1 MQMFDLLGYAAGLFT
16 TAANVPQ
23 VVTTYKKRSGEGLS
37 FRMLLVLAI
46 GLALWV
52 GYGLASN
59 SKPLVIF
66 NSIGLLLVLSLI
78 GMKLRFDRRP
88 TKD

>member
-1 MQMFDLLGYAAGLFT
+1 MQMIDVLGYAAGLFT

-23 VVTTYKKRSGEGLS
+23 VITTYKKRSGEGLS

-46 GLALWV
+46 GLALWIAYGV
-52 GYGLASN
+52 GAH

-66 NSIGLLLVLSLI
+66 NGIALGLVLSLM
-78 GMKLRFDRRP
+78 GMKFRFDRRP

>member
-1 MQMFDLLGYAAGLFT
+1 MQMLDLLGYAAGLFT

-46 GLALWV
+46 GLALWI
-52 GYGLASN
+52 GYGVGAS
-59 SKPLVIF
+59 SQPLVIF
-66 NSIGLLLVLSLI
+66 NGIGLVLVLSLI

>member
-1 MQMFDLLGYAAGLFT
+1 MQMFDFLGYAAGLFT

-37 FRMLLVLAI
+37 FRMLLALAI
-46 GLALWV
+46 GLALWI
-52 GYGLASN
+52 GYGVGEH
-59 SKPLVIF
+59 SKPLIIF
-66 NSIGLLLVLSLI
+66 NGIGFVLVLSLI
-78 GMKLRFDRRP
+78 GMKFRFDRRP

>member
-46 GLALWV
+46 GLALWI
-52 GYGLASN
+52 GYGVGAN

-66 NSIGLLLVLSLI
+66 NGIGLVLVLSLI
-78 GMKLRFDRRP
+78 AMKFRFDRRP

>member
-1 MQMFDLLGYAAGLFT
+1 MLDLLGYAAGLFT

-23 VVTTYKKRSGEGLS
+23 VITTYKKRSGEGLS

-46 GLALWV
+46 GLALWIA
-52 GYGLASN
+52 YGAGAQ
-59 SKPLVIF
+59 SKPLIIF
-66 NSIGLLLVLSLI
+66 NGIALALVFSLI

>member
-1 MQMFDLLGYAAGLFT
+1 MIDLLGYAAGLFT

-23 VVTTYKKRSGEGLS
+23 VITTYRKRSGEGLS

-46 GLALWV
+46 GLSLWIA
-52 GYGLASN
+52 YGWTDHSL
-59 SKPLVIF
+59 PLVIF
-66 NSIGLLLVLSLI
+66 NSLGLVLILSLI
-78 GMKLRFDRRP
+78 GMKFRFDRRP

>member
-1 MQMFDLLGYAAGLFT
+1 MQMFDLLGYADGLFT

-46 GLALWV
+46 GLALWI
-52 GYGLASN
+52 GYGVASS

-66 NSIGLLLVLSLI
+66 NGIGLVLVLSLI
-78 GMKLRFDRRP
+78 VMKLRFDRRP

>member
-1 MQMFDLLGYAAGLFT
+1 MEMLDLLGYLAGLFT

-23 VVTTYKKRSGEGLS
+23 VITTYKKRSGEGLS

-46 GLALWV
+46 GLALWIAYGV
-52 GYGLASN
+52 GSH
-59 SKPLVIF
+59 SQPLIIF
-66 NSIGLLLVLSLI
+66 NGIALALVFSLI

-88 TKD
+88 AKD

>member
-1 MQMFDLLGYAAGLFT
+1 MDILGYAAGLFT

-23 VVTTYKKRSGEGLS
+23 VITTYRKRSGEGLS
-37 FRMLLVLAI
+37 FRMLLALGI

-52 GYGLASN
+52 GYGFTVASR
-59 SKPLVIF
+59 PLIIF
-66 NSIGLLLVLSLI
+66 NGIALLLVGSLI
-78 GMKLRFDRRP
+78 AMKFKFDRRP

>member
-46 GLALWV
+46 GLALWI
-52 GYGLASN
+52 GYGVGAH

-66 NSIGLLLVLSLI
+66 NSLGLMLVLSLI
-78 GMKLRFDRRP
+78 AMKLRFDRRP

>member
-1 MQMFDLLGYAAGLFT
+1 MQMTDLIGYAAGLLT

-23 VVTTYKKRSGEGLS
+23 VVTTYRKRSGEGLS
-37 FRMLLVLAI
+37 FRMLIVLAI

-52 GYGLASN
+52 AYGVTSSL
-59 SKPLVIF
+59 KPLAIF
-66 NSIGLLLVLSLI
+66 NSIGLALVVSLI